1 MSPHPRSC
9 IHYRKLQNFFK
20 LYFSCIQ
27 AMCMCYVYNGDC
39 LIPAVH
45 KFIVTGAQDHS
56 HHHKH
61 GMKITI
67 IFFPS
72 VNVSCMMVES
82 SHARPKLIWI
92 FPCITHGLKVTVF
105 MSWKWWLLS
114 YLSSLLLKGLIV
126 LSHHCL
132 LVYHPLLLCETV
144 SSGVMVQPGKPVEPH
159 SLEWTFHW
167 NLLTKG
173 TVRKVDIHWL
183 EW

>member
-1 MSPHPRSC
+1 
-9 IHYRKLQNFFK
+9 
-20 LYFSCIQ
+20 
-27 AMCMCYVYNGDC
+27 MCMCYVYNGDC

-61 GMKITI
+61 GMRITI

-114 YLSSLLLKGLIV
+114 YLSSLSLKGLIV

-159 SLEWTFHW
+159 SLEPSCQRNSKESWYSLARMVGQRHCLHLPWALRLNHAFRLH
-167 NLLTKG
+167 
-173 TVRKVDIHWL
+173 
-183 EW
+183 